1 MQTDALNREHGESST
16 TAAIPL
22 QQWAML
28 ATAAAMLGYGISRR
42 SRYGVVL
49 AAAAVPVAYRG
60 VMGQW
65 PLSGDGRPA
74 ADGNTRTALAGER
87 GTRVREAIR
96 LERPIGE
103 VYQFWRQLENLPQ
116 FMTHLVRVDQL
127 DNGRSHWVA
136 TGPGG
141 VNVEWDAE
149 IINEVRDQVIAWRSL
164 PGADV
169 VTAGSV
175 TFAPVRGGRTTPS
188 RQSSSRLVPSVARR
202 SRRTS
207 SARIAVKGR
216 PPRIASKASATPH
229 AAARSAAS
237 ASSSSCSTTTTRLPT
252 PRSSCATSRVA

>member
-1 MQTDALNREHGESST
+1 MQTDVVTHEHAESP
-16 TAAIPL
+16 TAAVPMR
-22 QQWAML
+22 QWVML

-42 SRYGVVL
+42 SRHGVVL
-49 AAAAVPVAYRG
+49 AAAAVPLAYRG

-65 PLSGDGRPA
+65 PLSGGDGKTA
-74 ADGNTRTALAGER
+74 NGETRAALAGER
-87 GTRVREAIR
+87 GTNVRESIR

-169 VTAGSV
+169 VTAGAV
-175 TFAPVRGGRTTPS
+175 TFAAVRGGRTTQLTVNLQYEPPAGRAGVLVAAMFGREPS
-188 RQSSSRLVPSVARR
+188 QTIREDLRR
-202 SRRTS
+202 
-207 SARIAVKGR
+207 VKQMLEAGEI
-216 PPRIASKASATPH
+216 PRAT
-229 AAARSAAS
+229 AG
-237 ASSSSCSTTTTRLPT
+237 
-252 PRSSCATSRVA
+252 

>member
-175 TFAPVRGGRTTPS
+175 TFAAVRGGRTTQLTVNLQYEPPAGRAGVLVAAMFGREPS
-188 RQSSSRLVPSVARR
+188 QTIREDLRR
-202 SRRTS
+202 
-207 SARIAVKGR
+207 VKQMLEAGEI
-216 PPRIASKASATPH
+216 PRAT
-229 AAARSAAS
+229 AG
-237 ASSSSCSTTTTRLPT
+237 
-252 PRSSCATSRVA
+252 

>member
-175 TFAPVRGGRTTPS
+175 TFAPVRGGRTTQLTVNLQYEPPAGRTGVLVAAISGREPS
-188 RQSSSRLVPSVARR
+188 QTIREDLRR
-202 SRRTS
+202 
-207 SARIAVKGR
+207 VKQMLEAGEI
-216 PPRIASKASATPH
+216 PRATR
-229 AAARSAAS
+229 A
-237 ASSSSCSTTTTRLPT
+237 
-252 PRSSCATSRVA
+252 